1 MGKRSTPPSR
11 EKILQQMCDIA
22 QVRFNDV
29 VRLAYLTEEQADQI
43 DRLDL
48 TALREFKRNAS
59 GAVEIKL
66 TDRVEVLEKVMQLMG
81 AGELPQG
88 EQFLQALVEQGQ
100 KGGEAG

>member
-22 QVRFNDV
+22 RVRFNDV

-43 DRLDL
+43 DGLDL
-48 TALREFKRNAS
+48 TALREFKRSPS

-66 TDRVEVLEKVMQLMG
+66 ADRVEVLEKVMELMSE
-81 AGELPQG
+81 GELPRG
-88 EQFLQALVEQGQ
+88 EQFLQAFVEQGQ
-100 KGGEAG
+100 KGGGDG

>member
-1 MGKRSTPPSR
+1 MGKRSTRPSK

-29 VRLAYLTEEQADQI
+29 VRLAYLTEEQADRI
-43 DRLDL
+43 DELDL
-48 TALREFKRNAS
+48 TALREFKRSAS

-66 TDRVEVLEKVMQLMG
+66 ADRVEVLEKVMQLMG

-88 EQFLQALVEQGQ
+88 EQFLQAFVEQGQ